1 MEIGLLA
8 RPPQEPTHLL
18 GTSQVMWKALFIVFF
33 YHNKYFSSNNI
44 QFFSLKYIIVFILGI
59 ISYTEV
65 RTEFVTSLFVG
76 RGLYIHGGLALS
88 NF

>member
-18 GTSQVMWKALFIVFF
+18 GTSQVMWKTLFIVF
-33 YHNKYFSSNNI
+33 YHEKYFSSNNI
-44 QFFSLKYIIVFILGI
+44 LFYSLKYIIVFILGI

-65 RTEFVTSLFVG
+65 SRIS
-76 RGLYIHGGLALS
+76 
-88 NF
+88 